1 MYHRQPEF
9 IDRFWSLV
17 TRAVGAGQRHSGL
30 GKPVDDAIEALRNA
44 GSDSESADGARHNSE
59 WELINCLYETLG
71 GLPGVETDY
80 WEFDGGGPGT
90 STCGRNYWATD
101 VEAALERLAAELG
114 LPEGAT

>member
-9 IDRFWSLV
+9 LDRFWSLV
-17 TRAVGAGQRHSGL
+17 TRAVAAGQRHSGL
-30 GKPVDDAIEALRNA
+30 GQPVNDAIEALRNA

-71 GLPGVETDY
+71 GLPGVKTDY

-90 STCGRNYWATD
+90 STCGRDFWSNNVD
-101 VEAALERLAAELG
+101 AALELLAKELG